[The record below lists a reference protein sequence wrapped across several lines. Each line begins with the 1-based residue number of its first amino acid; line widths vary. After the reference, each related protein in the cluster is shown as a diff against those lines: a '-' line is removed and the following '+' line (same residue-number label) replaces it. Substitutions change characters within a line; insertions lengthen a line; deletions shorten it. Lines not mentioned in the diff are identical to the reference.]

1 MRTLQET
8 REFLSSIPYINNGG
22 CGIAALAMFLSSRE
36 ENTQVIYMYKNYSES
51 SYKNNKKVLET
62 GEGNAESAEHVAII
76 FEDGRIIDCNKETLI
91 ENYDYSHT
99 TTDINF
105 ILNSI
110 RNGFW
115 NLQFNRK
122 KYLPSIEKFIDFEIV
137 PKPKRSI
144 YSKAFKPFKNRFKF

>member
-8 REFLSSIPYINNGG
+8 REFLSSIPYINSGG
-22 CGIAALAMFLSSRE
+22 CGIAALAMFLASQNK
-36 ENTQVIYMYKNYSES
+36 NTQVIYMYKNHSES

-62 GEGNAESAEHVAII
+62 GKGNAESAGHIAII
-76 FEDGRIIDCNKETLI
+76 FEDGLIIDCDKEILI

-110 RNGFW
+110 RNGVW
-115 NLQFNRK
+115 NSTFDRD
-122 KYLPSIEKFIDFEIV
+122 KYLPSIEEFIDFEIV
-137 PKPKRSI
+137 PKPKQSMF
-144 YSKAFKPFKNRFKF
+144 SGAFKAFKNRSKF